1 MKKAIG
7 GFKIIVFVALVIAL
21 FVGVTVKT
29 ATKTYNERVAAESF
43 DTLDTYKMQ
52 EYCHENAEA
61 VMDALKSGKTD
72 NLEALMVKAKGAGEV
87 MEFAKWKDADFK
99 NAISMGSG
107 SLTVKPDKKGRMDV
121 SERFFVNIGKKK
133 YMIFIETQTSRWGR
147 TNDGVSAVGVT
158 TFAHFDATDY
168 AWNGEDDGES
178 ALAGKLLW
186 KR

>member
-7 GFKIIVFVALVIAL
+7 GFKIVVFVALVLVL

-29 ATKTYNERVAAESF
+29 ANKTYSERVAAESF

-72 NLEALMVKAKGAGEV
+72 KLEAVMVKAKGAETV

-99 NAISMGSG
+99 NAVSMGSG

-121 SERFFVNIGKKK
+121 SERFFVDVGSKK
-133 YMIFIETQTSRWGR
+133 YMLFIETQTSRWGR

-168 AWNGEDDGES
+168 AWNGENDNES

>member
-1 MKKAIG
+1 MKKAVG
-7 GFKIIVFVALVIAL
+7 GFKIIIFVALVLVL

-29 ATKTYNERVAAESF
+29 ANRTYDERVASESF

-52 EYCHENAEA
+52 EYCHDNCEA
-61 VMDALKSGKTD
+61 VMDALKSGKVAK
-72 NLEALMVKAKGAGEV
+72 LEDLLVKDKGAQSV
-87 MEFAKWKDADFK
+87 MDFADWSNADFK
-99 NAISMGSG
+99 HAVSMGSG
-107 SLTVKPDKKGRMDV
+107 SLTVKPNKKGRMDV
-121 SERFFVNIGKKK
+121 SERFFVDVGSKK
-133 YMIFIETQTSRWGR
+133 YMLFIETQTSRWGR

-186 KR
+186 KK

>member
-1 MKKAIG
+1 MKKAVG
-7 GFKIIVFVALVIAL
+7 GIKIIVFVALVLVL

-29 ATKTYNERVAAESF
+29 ANKTYNERVAAESF
-43 DTLDTYKMQ
+43 DTLDSYKMQ

-61 VMDALKSGKTD
+61 VMDALKSGKAD
-72 NLEALMVKAKGAGEV
+72 KLEALMVKATGV
-87 MEFAKWKDADFK
+87 DSVIDFANWKDADFK
-99 NAISMGSG
+99 NAVSMGSG
-107 SLTVKPDKKGRMDV
+107 SLTVNPDKKGRMDV
-121 SERFFVNIGKKK
+121 SERFFVDVGSKK
-133 YMIFIETQTSRWGR
+133 YMLFIETQTSRWGR